1 MREIEINDLQSHLS
15 GLTERVA
22 DTLHSVLRLEAVE
35 AYDLSVAIVNDER
48 IRDLNRQFAGHDRP
62 TDVLSFPLSGDSA
75 DGLTGEIVVN
85 AERAC
90 EVASQRGGDA
100 VAELLLYAI
109 HGCLHL
115 LDYDDQTPAAARIM
129 HAREDELLSG
139 MGFPNVYAGGDD
151 PA

>member
-15 GLTERVA
+15 GLTKCVDEALRR
-22 DTLHSVLRLEAVE
+22 VLRLEAVE
-35 AYDLSVAIVNDER
+35 GYGLSVALVDNER

-62 TDVLSFPLSGDSA
+62 TDVLSFPLSA
-75 DGLTGEIVVN
+75 DTSDVLAGEIVVN

-90 EVASQRGGDA
+90 EVASGRGSDA
-100 VAELLLYAI
+100 VAELLLYAV

-115 LDYDDQTPAAARIM
+115 LDYDDQTPARARIM

-139 MGFPNVYAGGDD
+139 MGFPNVYAGDD
-151 PA
+151 GPA